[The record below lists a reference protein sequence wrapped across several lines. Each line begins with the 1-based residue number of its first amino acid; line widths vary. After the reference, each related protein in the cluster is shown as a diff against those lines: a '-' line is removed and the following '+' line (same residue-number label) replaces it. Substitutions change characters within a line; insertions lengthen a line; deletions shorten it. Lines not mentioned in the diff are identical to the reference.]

1 MDDCVFCGIAGK
13 TIPAEIVYEDD
24 TVVAFPD
31 KNPQAPVHLLVIPKQ
46 HVGAVDTASAEQAE
60 LLGRVLLAAA
70 AAGKQETNG
79 DFGLRLSAGRFVEV
93 PHLHIHVRG
102 DRKGGDHE

>member
-1 MDDCVFCGIAGK
+1 MDTCVFCDIAGK

-46 HVGAVDTASAEQAE
+46 HTASVDEAASNQAE
-60 LLGRVLLAAA
+60 LFGKILLAAA
-70 AAGKQETNG
+70 AVGKQETNG
-79 DFGLRLSAGRFVEV
+79 DFSLQLNAGGHIEV
-93 PHLHIHVRG
+93 PHLHVHVKG
-102 DRKGGDHE
+102 SRKGGDDV